1 MGRTGQEAGKDGSRR
16 LEEAKAI
23 LRRGRLCSPGWGSAG
38 MGGAAGLGWGSK
50 GGAGEALCGPS
61 LTSLA
66 SFSYSS
72 ISFSFS
78 WFTAS
83 TLQILL
89 AAVSAF
95 GGSGQKGWC

>member
-1 MGRTGQEAGKDGSRR
+1 MGRRGQEVGKDGRRR
-16 LEEAKAI
+16 LEEAKAT
-23 LRRGRLCSPGWGSAG
+23 LRRGGLCSPGRGSAG
-38 MGGAAGLGWGSK
+38 MGGTAGPGWGSK
-50 GGAGEALCGPS
+50 GGEGEAFGPS

>member
-1 MGRTGQEAGKDGSRR
+1 MGEDAIRGLG
-16 LEEAKAI
+16 EAKAT
-23 LRRGRLCSPGWGSAG
+23 LTEGGLASTGQAGWP
-38 MGGAAGLGWGSK
+38 GAAVGRPPW
-50 GGAGEALCGPS
+50 

-66 SFSYSS
+66 SFSYPS

-89 AAVSAF
+89 AAVSAC
-95 GGSGQKGWC
+95 GGEWGAEWLP